1 MCPKNS
7 YSERGE
13 GRLQRRAR
21 TTEIKMQHFGGRDS
35 KPERKLMASVRY
47 DRTNE
52 EIKKALSEIIRK
64 MKDPRISPMTT
75 IMLVEATNDL
85 KLAKVRVSVY
95 DKDDSVRKETVAQL
109 NRAEGFIA
117 RELGR
122 RIDIRRIPTLKF
134 TLDDSIEYSVHISEI
149 INKLQTERAQLD
161 ANRNNAEEDKE
172 NTQNED

>member
-1 MCPKNS
+1 
-7 YSERGE
+7 
-13 GRLQRRAR
+13 
-21 TTEIKMQHFGGRDS
+21 MQHFGGRDS
-35 KPERKLMASVRY
+35 KSERELMASVRY
-47 DRTNE
+47 DRINE
-52 EIKKALSEIIRK
+52 EIKKVLSEIVRE

-95 DKDDSVRKETVAQL
+95 DKDDS
-109 NRAEGFIA
+109 EGFIA

-161 ANRNNAEEDKE
+161 VNRNNAEEDKE

>member
-1 MCPKNS
+1 
-7 YSERGE
+7 
-13 GRLQRRAR
+13 
-21 TTEIKMQHFGGRDS
+21 MQHFGGRDS
-35 KPERKLMASVRY
+35 KSERELMASVRY
-47 DRTNE
+47 DRINE
-52 EIKKALSEIIRK
+52 EIKKALSEIVREI
-64 MKDPRISPMTT
+64 KDPRISPMPT

>member
-1 MCPKNS
+1 
-7 YSERGE
+7 
-13 GRLQRRAR
+13 
-21 TTEIKMQHFGGRDS
+21 MQHFGGRDS
-35 KPERKLMASVRY
+35 KSERELMASVRY
-47 DRTNE
+47 DRINE
-52 EIKKALSEIIRK
+52 EIKKALSEIVRE
-64 MKDPRISPMTT
+64 MKDPRMTT

>member
-1 MCPKNS
+1 MNIVEVLNAYAAFITGSNLADIILEPA
-7 YSERGE
+7 
-13 GRLQRRAR
+13 QRCNLAFMNNHAVANNANLR
-21 TTEIKMQHFGGRDS
+21 I
-35 KPERKLMASVRY
+35 
-47 DRTNE
+47 
-52 EIKKALSEIIRK
+52 AL
-64 MKDPRISPMTT
+64 
-75 IMLVEATNDL
+75 N
-85 KLAKVRVSVY
+85 LAVLNVCTR
-95 DKDDSVRKETVAQL
+95 
-109 NRAEGFIA
+109 NRAEGCIA